1 MNVQHERNLFLRT
14 RLRSE
19 GLLNDGITAQL
30 EMPWRANGLLAQAA
44 FFLLTCIGL
53 GAFYGL
59 LHVLDMGGEGIVAG
73 VAAIALAEYLIGARR
88 WFFTGVEAALWL
100 GGLFALISELPSSGK
115 PEAMLVLAAACAI
128 AGARV
133 RNPLFGALAAI
144 FVMLYFEK
152 RFDLGV
158 LCALIVAL
166 GACIAL
172 LRTWRRPTT
181 EALWIALALVMPI
194 AGRFTA
200 DRDWRDATIA
210 LYAIFGIIA
219 LSLAIT
225 KRHHAFFLAAIIA
238 LAIAG
243 ADFAEKLNDAPE
255 EAKLAVAGALLLIL
269 AFAIS
274 RTLRGR
280 TDGLVLTPIQLT
292 PFDDAVEAG
301 ATLALQPT
309 TSAPRAADP
318 QPAGVDGG
326 GGEFG
331 GAGASGDY

>member
-1 MNVQHERNLFLRT
+1 MNAQHERNFFLRA
-14 RLRSE
+14 RLR
-19 GLLNDGITAQL
+19 GDGVRNDAIAQQL
-30 EMPWRANGLLAQAA
+30 DVPWRTNGLLAQAA

-59 LHVLDMGGEGIVAG
+59 LHVLDMGREGLVAG

-100 GGLFALISELPSSGK
+100 GGVFALISELPSSGK
-115 PEAMLVLAAACAI
+115 PEAMLVLAAAGAI

-158 LCALIVAL
+158 LCALVIAL
-166 GACIAL
+166 VACIAL

-181 EALWIALALVMPI
+181 EALWIALVLVMPI
-194 AGRFTA
+194 AGRFEA
-200 DRDWRDATIA
+200 DRSWRDTTIA

-219 LSLAIT
+219 LSLAMAR
-225 KRHHAFFLAAIIA
+225 RHHALFLAAMIA
-238 LAIAG
+238 LAISG
-243 ADFAEKLNDAPE
+243 ADFAEKLNASN
-255 EAKLAVAGALLLIL
+255 EAKLAVGGSLLLLI
-269 AFAIS
+269 AFAMS
-274 RTLRGR
+274 RALRDR
-280 TDGLVLTPIQLT
+280 THGLVLTPIQLT
-292 PFDDAVEAG
+292 PFDDAAEIG

-309 TSAPRAADP
+309 TPTPEVQSSPTS
-318 QPAGVDGG
+318 G

>member
-1 MNVQHERNLFLRT
+1 MNAQHERNLFLRA

-19 GLLNDGITAQL
+19 GLLTDSIAAQL

-44 FFLLTCIGL
+44 FFVLTCIGL

-115 PEAMLVLAAACAI
+115 PEAMLVLAAACAV

-133 RNPLFGALAAI
+133 RNPLFGALAAV
-144 FVMLYFEK
+144 FVVQYFER

-158 LCALIVAL
+158 LCALVIAL
-166 GACIAL
+166 VACIAL

-200 DRDWRDATIA
+200 DSNWRDTTII

-219 LSLAIT
+219 LALALVR
-225 KRHHAFFLAAIIA
+225 RHHAYFLAAMIS

-243 ADFAEKLNDAPE
+243 GDLAEKLTAPE
-255 EAKLAVAGALLLIL
+255 EAKLAVAGALLLLI

-280 TDGLVLTPIQLT
+280 THGLVLAPIQLT
-292 PFDDAVEAG
+292 PLDDAVEAG

-309 TSAPRAADP
+309 ASAPPAAEP
-318 QPAGVDGG
+318 QPAGGG
-326 GGEFG
+326 GGFG

>member
-1 MNVQHERNLFLRT
+1 MNAQHERNLFLRA
-14 RLRSE
+14 RLRSD
-19 GLLNDGITAQL
+19 GLLTDSIAAQL

-44 FFLLTCIGL
+44 FFVLTCIGL
-53 GAFYGL
+53 GAFFGL

-88 WFFTGVEAALWL
+88 WFFTGVEAALWI

-115 PEAMLVLAAACAI
+115 PEAMLVLASACAI

-133 RNPLFGALAAI
+133 RNPIFGAAAAI

-158 LCALIVAL
+158 LCALVMAL
-166 GACIAL
+166 GSCLAL
-172 LRTWRRPTT
+172 LHTWRRPTT
-181 EALWIALALVMPI
+181 EALWIALVLVMPI

-200 DRDWRDATIA
+200 DSGWRDTTIV

-219 LSLAIT
+219 LGLALA
-225 KRHHAFFLAAIIA
+225 KRHHAFYLAAMIS

-243 ADFAEKLNDAPE
+243 GDFAEKLTAPE
-255 EAKLAVAGALLLIL
+255 EAKLAVAGALLLLL

-280 TDGLVLTPIQLT
+280 THGLVLTPIQLT
-292 PFDDAVEAG
+292 PLDDAAEAG

-309 TSAPRAADP
+309 ASAPVAEP
-318 QPAGVDGG
+318 QPAGGG
-326 GGEFG
+326 GGFG

>member
-1 MNVQHERNLFLRT
+1 MNAQHERNFFLRA
-14 RLRSE
+14 RLRGDGVRS
-19 GLLNDGITAQL
+19 DGIAAQL
-30 EMPWRANGLLAQAA
+30 DVPWRTNGLLAQAA

-59 LHVLDMGGEGIVAG
+59 LHVLDTGGEGLVAG

-100 GGLFALISELPSSGK
+100 CGVFALISELPSSGK
-115 PEAMLVLAAACAI
+115 PEAMLVLAAAGAI

-144 FVMLYFEK
+144 FVVLYFEK

-158 LCALIVAL
+158 LCALLIAL
-166 GACIAL
+166 VACIAL

-194 AGRFTA
+194 AGRFHA
-200 DRDWRDATIA
+200 DRNWRDTTIV
-210 LYAIFGIIA
+210 LYAILGIIA
-219 LSLAIT
+219 LSLAMAR
-225 KRHHAFFLAAIIA
+225 RHHALFLTAMIS

-243 ADFAEKLNDAPE
+243 ADFAEKLTAPN
-255 EAKLAVAGALLLIL
+255 EAKLALAGSLLLLI
-269 AFAIS
+269 AFATS
-274 RTLRGR
+274 RALRGR
-280 TDGLVLTPIQLT
+280 THGLVLTPIQLT
-292 PFDDAVEAG
+292 PFDDAAEIA

-309 TSAPRAADP
+309 AHAPEP
-318 QPAGVDGG
+318 QPASG

>member
-1 MNVQHERNLFLRT
+1 MNVQHERNHFLRA
-14 RLRSE
+14 RLRSD
-19 GLLNDGITAQL
+19 GLLNDSVAAQL

-53 GAFYGL
+53 GAFYAFL
-59 LHVLDMGGEGIVAG
+59 QVLDMNGEGIVAG
-73 VAAIALAEYLIGARR
+73 VAAIALAEYLMGSRR

-100 GGLFALISELPSSGK
+100 GGLFAIISELPSSGK

-158 LCALIVAL
+158 LCALVVAL
-166 GACIAL
+166 GACMAL

-181 EALWIALALVMPI
+181 EVLWIALALVMPI

-200 DRDWRDATIA
+200 DSVWRDTTIV

-219 LSLAIT
+219 LVLALAR
-225 KRHHAFFLAAIIA
+225 RHHAFFLAAMIA

-255 EAKLAVAGALLLIL
+255 EAKLAVAGAFLLLL

-280 TDGLVLTPIQLT
+280 THGLVLTPIQLT
-292 PFDDAVEAG
+292 PFDDAVETG

-309 TSAPRAADP
+309 TSAPPAAEP
-318 QPAGVDGG
+318 QPAGGG
-326 GGEFG
+326 GGFG

>member
-1 MNVQHERNLFLRT
+1 MKAQHERNLFLRA
-14 RLRSE
+14 RLRSD
-19 GLLNDGITAQL
+19 GLLNDGVAAQL

-59 LHVLDMGGEGIVAG
+59 LHVLDMNGEGIVAG
-73 VAAIALAEYLIGARR
+73 VAAIVLAEYLMGSRR

-100 GGLFALISELPSSGK
+100 GGLFAIISELPSSGK

-144 FVMLYFEK
+144 FVTLYFEK

-166 GACIAL
+166 GACLAL

-181 EALWIALALVMPI
+181 EALWIALALVMPV

-200 DRDWRDATIA
+200 DRDWRDTTIV

-219 LSLAIT
+219 LVLAIAR
-225 KRHHAFFLAAIIA
+225 RHHAFFLAAMIS

-243 ADFAEKLNDAPE
+243 GDFAGKLTAPE

-280 TDGLVLTPIQLT
+280 THGLVLTPIQLT
-292 PFDDAVEAG
+292 PFDDAAEAG
-301 ATLALQPT
+301 ATLAFQPT
-309 TSAPRAADP
+309 VSAPPAADP
-318 QPAGVDGG
+318 QPAGGGG

>member
-1 MNVQHERNLFLRT
+1 MNVQHERNFFLRA
-14 RLRSE
+14 RLRSD
-19 GLLNDGITAQL
+19 GVRNDGIAAQL
-30 EMPWRANGLLAQAA
+30 DVPWRTNGLLAQAA

-59 LHVLDMGGEGIVAG
+59 MHVLDVGREGIVAG
-73 VAAIALAEYLIGARR
+73 VAAIVLAEYLIGARR

-100 GGLFALISELPSSGK
+100 GGVFALISELPSSGK
-115 PEAMLVLAAACAI
+115 PEAMLVLAAASAI

-133 RNPLFGALAAI
+133 RNPLFGVLAAI

-158 LCALIVAL
+158 LCALVIAL
-166 GACIAL
+166 VACIAL

-194 AGRFTA
+194 AGRFSA
-200 DRDWRDATIA
+200 DAIWHDTTIA
-210 LYAIFGIIA
+210 FYAIFGIIA
-219 LSLAIT
+219 LSLAMAR
-225 KRHHAFFLAAIIA
+225 RHHALFLTAIIS

-243 ADFAEKLNDAPE
+243 ADFAEKLNDAPN
-255 EAKLAVAGALLLIL
+255 EAKLAVGGSLLLLI
-269 AFAIS
+269 AFAMS
-274 RTLRGR
+274 RALRDR
-280 TDGLVLTPIQLT
+280 TRGLVLTPIELT
-292 PFDDAVEAG
+292 PFDDAAEIG
-301 ATLALQPT
+301 ATLALQPST
-309 TSAPRAADP
+309 PTPEVQSAPAT
-318 QPAGVDGG
+318 G

>member
-1 MNVQHERNLFLRT
+1 MNAQHERNYFLRAH
-14 RLRSE
+14 LRSD
-19 GLLNDGITAQL
+19 GLLSDSIAAQL

-73 VAAIALAEYLIGARR
+73 LAAIVLAEYLIGARR

-100 GGLFALISELPSSGK
+100 GGLFSLISELPSSGK
-115 PEAMLVLAAACAI
+115 PEAMLVLAAACAV

-144 FVMLYFEK
+144 FIVEYFER

-158 LCALIVAL
+158 LCALVVAL
-166 GACIAL
+166 GACMAL

-194 AGRFTA
+194 AGRFSA
-200 DRDWRDATIA
+200 DSAWRDTTIV

-219 LSLAIT
+219 LSLAVAR
-225 KRHHAFFLAAIIA
+225 RHHAYFLAAMIS

-243 ADFAEKLNDAPE
+243 GDLAEKLTAPE
-255 EAKLAVAGALLLIL
+255 EAKLAVAGALLLSI
-269 AFAIS
+269 AFAVS

-280 TDGLVLTPIQLT
+280 THGLVLTPIQLT
-292 PFDDAVEAG
+292 PFDDAVETG
-301 ATLALQPT
+301 ATLTLQPT
-309 TSAPRAADP
+309 TSAPPAPEP
-318 QPAGVDGG
+318 QPVGG
-326 GGEFG
+326 GGGFG